1 MTLDIPDKMFGKDM
15 KEAHKQYLEN
25 SKKIKQTTPQ
35 PEIQNEIKVS
45 ANINLADYVR
55 MPNSN
60 ILISKEQM
68 FNNLDFKDSHF
79 KLAEN
84 NLYMPSP
91 AEFMP
96 YYLNVI
102 QAKQGKQ
109 IIYDGNNK
117 PLDPTEI
124 DSLYQRLSKNC
135 WVWLNAGFK
144 KDQKDNFSLINYSVK
159 NNSLIET
166 PKSLEKC
173 LMKDGFA
180 DLDFNKQGLAIK
192 PSKINEYKKNKNI
205 YFSHPRD
212 NSVAGF
218 YAGSGGV
225 GLDGLGILL
234 ARIPRSG
241 YMDAPKARKCKIQL
255 LQTWKVY

>member
-117 PLDPTEI
+117 PLDQTEI
-124 DSLYQRLSKNC
+124 DSLYQRLNKDC
-135 WVWLNAGFK
+135 WVWL
-144 KDQKDNFSLINYSVK
+144 
-159 NNSLIET
+159 
-166 PKSLEKC
+166 
-173 LMKDGFA
+173 
-180 DLDFNKQGLAIK
+180 
-192 PSKINEYKKNKNI
+192 
-205 YFSHPRD
+205 
-212 NSVAGF
+212 
-218 YAGSGGV
+218 
-225 GLDGLGILL
+225 
-234 ARIPRSG
+234 
-241 YMDAPKARKCKIQL
+241 
-255 LQTWKVY
+255 